1 MGPAVP
7 LVSATSAVFGPK
19 YVLALS
25 GPLWTQGGSSALR
38 YVRSS
43 ARRLQEG
50 NRMNESQ
57 RHSIGCTDSIA
68 RRTALTRLSFPLEL
82 VGLVR
87 ILIPWRL

>member
-1 MGPAVP
+1 MP
-7 LVSATSAVFGPK
+7 LVSATSTVFGPK

-25 GPLWTQGGSSALR
+25 GPLWTQAALR
-38 YVRSS
+38 PSGMYDQ
-43 ARRLQEG
+43 ARDDFKKA

-57 RHSIGCTDSIA
+57 RQSIGCTDSIA